1 MQTDYIIELLQD
13 LTTRIVSLTRK
24 VDALTALC
32 SAQTSSGGT
41 SDG

>member
-32 SAQTSSGGT
+32 SAQNSGGT
-41 SDG
+41 GNG